1 MQQQRTSNR
10 RAWPFGVSHI
20 ASTRPPASSA
30 AAGITM
36 YEVLI
41 DYNEG
46 RRSVQDIVQIANSY
60 QGPAPH
66 WLWAT
71 VEQGRVLGFVF
82 LILSETKLFDL
93 LQQLIDTDPALPF
106 TTGNVGYGDV
116 RLLDVV
122 LGWAR
127 TGDAISSSSR
137 VLLLLAVPGATRR
150 PRDGSQHPLHLA
162 CSVRQVDPDVIHRL
176 LDLDSDVLGL
186 RDVRSRVPLHCALQM
201 NPTALFVA
209 RMVELRP
216 ETLLFKDCTGH
227 TPVSGALLR
236 TDGSP
241 SPQVASA
248 LLDIVSRHPGSVS
261 LSHASGVGGT
271 ALSGACLR
279 FHEHPDLIR
288 GVVRACPQGLL
299 VATDLLALQLP
310 VDIAADHHHNQTLAA
325 FVEEETVHIALAMIE
340 YVLGGVVLAGDD
352 QWFRVHARKT
362 LQGFL
367 PGLQLASAFGVSA
380 AHALLQL
387 DRPLDAVR
395 ALFCHGR
402 AARLL
407 RRDGRLRDVVL
418 MGEAVL
424 DLYKLNRLGGR
435 LDTSKTHQV
444 QLLASLKDSGTVES
458 TYLHFRDVARHT
470 LLGDRRSRATA

>member
-1 MQQQRTSNR
+1 MCD
-10 RAWPFGVSHI
+10 
-20 ASTRPPASSA
+20 
-30 AAGITM
+30 
-36 YEVLI
+36 VLM

-46 RRSVQDIVQIANSY
+46 RRSVQDVVQIANAY

-66 WLWAT
+66 WLWA
-71 VEQGRVLGFVF
+71 VDDHRRVLLDYFF
-82 LILSETKLFDL
+82 MLLSDAKRFDL
-93 LQQLIDTDPALPF
+93 LRLLIDTDPALPL
-106 TTGNVGYGDV
+106 TLGNYYSDEHDV
-116 RLLDVV
+116 RLLDVALRWV
-122 LGWAR
+122 R
-127 TGDAISSSSR
+127 TGEALSSR

-162 CSVRQVDPDVIHRL
+162 CSKRRVNPDVIYHLVDLDPDVL
-176 LDLDSDVLGL
+176 CL
-186 RDVRSRVPLHCALQM
+186 RDDQAKVPLHYALQAD
-201 NPTALFVA
+201 PTAPFVA

-216 ETLLFKDCTGH
+216 DTLLCKDFMDV
-227 TPVSGALLR
+227 TPVLRALTLR
-236 TDGSP
+236 WTRDPP
-241 SPQVASA
+241 SPQVASF
-248 LLDIVSRHPGSVS
+248 LLDMVSRHPESVS
-261 LSHASGVGGT
+261 LSHASAVGGT
-271 ALSGACLR
+271 ALSGACR
-279 FHEHPDLIR
+279 HFHEHPDLIR

-310 VDIAADHHHNQTLAA
+310 VDLVAHHHPNQALAA
-325 FVEEETVHIALAMIE
+325 FMEEETVHMALAMIE
-340 YVLGGVVLAGDD
+340 YVLGAVATAINVNDD
-352 QWFRVHARKT
+352 AAWFRAHAKET
-362 LQGFL
+362 LQNFL
-367 PGLQLASAFGVSA
+367 PGLKLASAFGVSA
-380 AHALLQL
+380 AHAILQL

-395 ALFCHGR
+395 ALFCHDR

-407 RRDGRLRDVVL
+407 LRDGRLRDMVL